1 MSNLQVATTQQSQPL
16 SAFSSENAFVSV
28 QRMAKA
34 LASSTLVPD
43 SYRGEANLG
52 NCIIALELS
61 QRIGASVMAVMQ
73 SMVPIHGKPTWSAS
87 FLIATVNSC
96 GRFSPMR
103 FRWVGKEGTD
113 DWGCRAF
120 AVEREGNLELVGALV
135 TIAMAKAEG
144 WYGKSGSKWKT
155 MPEQMLQY
163 RAAAFWCR
171 AYAPEIALGMHTSEE
186 IHDTQVAQQVVQPSV
201 ATTVTSSVVDVTP
214 TPPEPK
220 PRRAKKEPEAVVV
233 QEPAPQTDVTQYVD
247 SEPEPAPITPE
258 PVPAPQPTAATAPAP
273 VEAPATPAPLPE
285 LVEETVESTLASVG
299 ATYEQLV
306 KLATELNWWPTPE
319 AYPTANDLTE
329 DLKKW
334 VIRNKRGIGRA
345 MMKAG
350 GAL

>member
-1 MSNLQVATTQQSQPL
+1 MSNQLQVATQQSQPL

-73 SMVPIHGKPTWSAS
+73 SMVPIHGKPTWSAA

-113 DWGCRAF
+113 DWGCRAY

-144 WYGKSGSKWKT
+144 WYSKNGSKWKT

-163 RAAAFWCR
+163 RAAAFWTR

-186 IHDTQVAQQVVQPSV
+186 IHDTQASQQVVQPSV
-201 ATTVTSSVVDVTP
+201 ATTVTASVVDVTP
-214 TPPEPK
+214 NPPEPK
-220 PRRAKKEPEAVVV
+220 RKKKVEPEAIAVA
-233 QEPAPQTDVTQYVD
+233 EPVPV
-247 SEPEPAPITPE
+247 PEPAPAPE
-258 PVPAPQPTAATAPAP
+258 PEPTPAP
-273 VEAPATPAPLPE
+273 VETPATPAPLPE
-285 LVEETVESTLASVG
+285 LVEDTVESTLASVG

-319 AYPTANDLTE
+319 AYPTANDLTD

-345 MMKAG
+345 VMKANTV
-350 GAL
+350 A

>member
-1 MSNLQVATTQQSQPL
+1 
-16 SAFSSENAFVSV
+16 
-28 QRMAKA
+28 MAKA

-113 DWGCRAF
+113 EWGCRAF

-220 PRRAKKEPEAVVV
+220 RRAKKVEPEAIAVA
-233 QEPAPQTDVTQYVD
+233 EPVPVP
-247 SEPEPAPITPE
+247 EPEPAPAPE
-258 PVPAPQPTAATAPAP
+258 PEPAP

-350 GAL
+350 GVL

>member
-1 MSNLQVATTQQSQPL
+1 MSNLQVATTQQQQPL

-43 SYRGEANLG
+43 AYRGEANLG

-113 DWGCRAF
+113 EWGCRAY
-120 AVEREGNLELVGALV
+120 AVERDSNLELVGALV
-135 TIAMAKAEG
+135 NINMAKVEG
-144 WYGKSGSKWKT
+144 WYGKTGSKWKT

-163 RAAAFWCR
+163 RAGAFWCR
-171 AYAPEIALGMHTSEE
+171 TYAPEIALGMHTSEE
-186 IHDTQVAQQVVQPSV
+186 VQDTPAAQQVVQSV
-201 ATTVTSSVVDVTP
+201 TATVSSSIVDVTP

-220 PRRAKKEPEAVVV
+220 PRKKKEAEAIAIV
-233 QEPAPQTDVTQYVD
+233 EP
-247 SEPEPAPITPE
+247 
-258 PVPAPQPTAATAPAP
+258 
-273 VEAPATPAPLPE
+273 PATPAPEPAPEIVEVAPLAPAPVPAPEPE
-285 LVEETVESTLASVG
+285 LETVESTLTAIG
-299 ATYEQLV
+299 ITYPQLA
-306 KLATELNWWPTPE
+306 KLAGEMNWWPE
-319 AYPTANDLTE
+319 ADSFPMAVDLPTE
-329 DLKKW
+329 VKQW
-334 VIRNKRGIGRA
+334 IIRNRRGIGRA
-345 MMKAG
+345 VQKAG

>member
-1 MSNLQVATTQQSQPL
+1 M
-16 SAFSSENAFVSV
+16 SV

-220 PRRAKKEPEAVVV
+220 PRKKKVEPEAIAVA
-233 QEPAPQTDVTQYVD
+233 EPVPV
-247 SEPEPAPITPE
+247 PEPAPAPE
-258 PVPAPQPTAATAPAP
+258 PEPAP

-345 MMKAG
+345 VVKAG

>member
-1 MSNLQVATTQQSQPL
+1 
-16 SAFSSENAFVSV
+16 VSV

-43 SYRGEANLG
+43 AYRGEANLG

-73 SMVPIHGKPTWSAS
+73 SMVPIHGKPTWSAA

-103 FRWVGKEGTD
+103 FRWVGKEGAD
-113 DWGCRAF
+113 DWGCRAY

-144 WYGKSGSKWKT
+144 WYSKNGSKWKT

-163 RAAAFWCR
+163 RAAAFWTR
-171 AYAPEIALGMHTSEE
+171 AYAPEIALGMHTAEE
-186 IHDTQVAQQVVQPSV
+186 IHDTPEANQVVKP
-201 ATTVTSSVVDVTP
+201 VVMDVTP

-220 PRRAKKEPEAVVV
+220 PRKVKKEPEPVVV

-247 SEPEPAPITPE
+247 SEPEPAPAAPE
-258 PVPAPQPTAATAPAP
+258 PVPAPEP
-273 VEAPATPAPLPE
+273 TPAPAVPE
-285 LVEETVESTLASVG
+285 TPAPDKFNVETVEGTLFSIG
-299 ATYEQLV
+299 LTYEQLV
-306 KLATELNWWPTPE
+306 AMATELSWWPTPE
-319 AYPTANDLTE
+319 AYPTANDLPPE
-329 DLKKW
+329 LAQW
-334 VIRNKRGIGRA
+334 VIRNRRGIARQA
-345 MMKAG
+345 AKG
-350 GAL
+350 GTK

>member
-1 MSNLQVATTQQSQPL
+1 MSNQLQVATPQQQPL

-73 SMVPIHGKPTWSAS
+73 SMVPIHGKPTWSAA

-103 FRWVGKEGTD
+103 FRWVGKEGAD
-113 DWGCRAF
+113 DWGCRAY

-144 WYGKSGSKWKT
+144 WYSKNGSKWKT

-163 RAAAFWCR
+163 RAAAFWTR
-171 AYAPEIALGMHTSEE
+171 AYAPEIALGMHTAEE
-186 IHDTQVAQQVVQPSV
+186 IHDTPEAQQVVKP
-201 ATTVTSSVVDVTP
+201 VVMDVTP

-220 PRRAKKEPEAVVV
+220 PRKVKKEPEAVVV
-233 QEPAPQTDVTQYVD
+233 QEPAPVRV
-247 SEPEPAPITPE
+247 EPEPEPTPTAPE
-258 PVPAPQPTAATAPAP
+258 PVPAPEPAPAP
-273 VEAPATPAPLPE
+273 VPAPVAPPASN
-285 LVEETVESTLASVG
+285 VETVEGTLLSIG
-299 ATYEQLV
+299 LTYEQLV
-306 KLATELNWWPTPE
+306 AMATELSWWPNPE
-319 AYPTANDLTE
+319 AYPTAADLPE
-329 DLKKW
+329 ELANW
-334 VIRNKRGIGRA
+334 VIRNRRGIARQA
-345 MMKAG
+345 AKG
-350 GAL
+350 GGK

>member
-1 MSNLQVATTQQSQPL
+1 MSNQLQVATQQSQPL

-113 DWGCRAF
+113 DWGCRAY

-186 IHDTQVAQQVVQPSV
+186 VNDTPAAQQVVQP
-201 ATTVTSSVVDVTP
+201 SVVDVTP

-220 PRRAKKEPEAVVV
+220 RRKKV
-233 QEPAPQTDVTQYVD
+233 
-247 SEPEPAPITPE
+247 EPEPAPVAVVEPTPE
-258 PVPAPQPTAATAPAP
+258 PEPEPTPTPVETPAAPEPAPAP
-273 VEAPATPAPLPE
+273 LRSFDPVEQTA
-285 LVEETVESTLASVG
+285 ESTLAQIG
-299 ATYEQLV
+299 ITYAQLA
-306 KLATELNWWPTPE
+306 KLATDLEWWPDADT
-319 AYPTANDLTE
+319 YPTVADLPLE
-329 DLKKW
+329 IQNW

-345 MMKAG
+345 FQKAG

>member
-1 MSNLQVATTQQSQPL
+1 MSNQLQVATQQSQPL

-220 PRRAKKEPEAVVV
+220 PRKKKVEPEAIAVA
-233 QEPAPQTDVTQYVD
+233 EPVPVP
-247 SEPEPAPITPE
+247 EPEPAPAPE
-258 PVPAPQPTAATAPAP
+258 PEPAP

>member
-1 MSNLQVATTQQSQPL
+1 MSNLQVATTQQSQPI

-120 AVEREGNLELVGALV
+120 AVERESNLELVGALV
-135 TIAMAKAEG
+135 TIGMAKAEG
-144 WYGKSGSKWKT
+144 WYGKNGSKWKT

-186 IHDTQVAQQVVQPSV
+186 IQDTPVTQQVVQPAV
-201 ATTVTSSVVDVTP
+201 AATVTASVVDVTP

-220 PRRAKKEPEAVVV
+220 PTRKKKAEPEAIAVA
-233 QEPAPQTDVTQYVD
+233 EPVPA
-247 SEPEPAPITPE
+247 PEPAPAPEPTPE
-258 PVPAPQPTAATAPAP
+258 PVPAPAPEPAP
-273 VEAPATPAPLPE
+273 SNLFDPANP
-285 LVEETVESTLASVG
+285 TVDSTLAQIG
-299 ATYEQLV
+299 ITYAQLA
-306 KLATELNWWPTPE
+306 KLATELEWWPE
-319 AYPTANDLTE
+319 ADTYPTADDLPE
-329 DLKKW
+329 EIKLW
-334 VIRNKRGIGRA
+334 VIRNKRGIARA
-345 MMKAG
+345 HQKAG

>member
-1 MSNLQVATTQQSQPL
+1 MSNQLQVATQQSQPL

-34 LASSTLVPD
+34 LATSTLVPD

-103 FRWVGKEGTD
+103 FRWVGKEGAD
-113 DWGCRAF
+113 DWGCRAY

-186 IHDTQVAQQVVQPSV
+186 IHDTQASQQVVQPSV

-214 TPPEPK
+214 NPPEPK
-220 PRRAKKEPEAVVV
+220 RKKKVEPEAIAVAEPVPV
-233 QEPAPQTDVTQYVD
+233 PEPAPAPEPTP
-247 SEPEPAPITPE
+247 EPEPAP
-258 PVPAPQPTAATAPAP
+258 APAP
-273 VEAPATPAPLPE
+273 EPAPLPE
-285 LVEETVESTLASVG
+285 LVEDTVESTLASVG

-319 AYPTANDLTE
+319 AYPTANDLTD

-345 MMKAG
+345 VMKANTV
-350 GAL
+350 A

>member
-1 MSNLQVATTQQSQPL
+1 MSNQLQVATQQSQPL

-73 SMVPIHGKPTWSAS
+73 SMVPIHGKPTWSAA

-103 FRWVGKEGTD
+103 FRWVGKEGAD
-113 DWGCRAF
+113 DWGCRAY

-144 WYGKSGSKWKT
+144 WYGKTGSKWKT

-163 RAAAFWCR
+163 RAAAFWTR

-186 IHDTQVAQQVVQPSV
+186 VHDTQAAQQVVQPSI
-201 ATTVTSSVVDVTP
+201 ATTVTASVVDVTP

-220 PRRAKKEPEAVVV
+220 PRKKKV
-233 QEPAPQTDVTQYVD
+233 
-247 SEPEPAPITPE
+247 EPEPAPVAVVEPTPAPVAEPE
-258 PVPAPQPTAATAPAP
+258 PTPAP
-273 VEAPATPAPLPE
+273 VETPAAPEPTPAPLAQIGI
-285 LVEETVESTLASVG
+285 TYAQLA
-299 ATYEQLV
+299 
-306 KLATELNWWPTPE
+306 KLATDLEWWPDADT
-319 AYPTANDLTE
+319 YPTVADLPLE
-329 DLKKW
+329 IQNW

-345 MMKAG
+345 FQKAG
-350 GAL
+350 GVL

>member
-1 MSNLQVATTQQSQPL
+1 MSNLPVATQQAQPL

-43 SYRGEANLG
+43 AYRGEANLG

-113 DWGCRAF
+113 EWGCRAY
-120 AVEREGNLELVGALV
+120 AVERDSNLELVGALV
-135 TIAMAKAEG
+135 NINMAKVEG

-163 RAAAFWCR
+163 RAGAFWCR
-171 AYAPEIALGMHTSEE
+171 TYAPEIALGMHTSEE
-186 IHDTQVAQQVVQPSV
+186 IQDTPATQQVVQSV
-201 ATTVTSSVVDVTP
+201 TATVSSSIVDVTP
-214 TPPEPK
+214 TPAEPK
-220 PRRAKKEPEAVVV
+220 PRKKKEVEAIAIVEPTPEAV
-233 QEPAPQTDVTQYVD
+233 PAP
-247 SEPEPAPITPE
+247 EPE
-258 PVPAPQPTAATAPAP
+258 PVPAPEPVAEPAPAP
-273 VEAPATPAPLPE
+273 APA
-285 LVEETVESTLASVG
+285 EETVESTLTAIG
-299 ATYEQLV
+299 ITYPQLA
-306 KLATELNWWPTPE
+306 KLAGEMNWWPE
-319 AYPTANDLTE
+319 ADTYPMAVDLPTE
-329 DLKKW
+329 VKQW
-334 VIRNKRGIGRA
+334 IIRNRRGIGRA
-345 MMKAG
+345 VQKAG

>member
-1 MSNLQVATTQQSQPL
+1 M
-16 SAFSSENAFVSV
+16 SV

-43 SYRGEANLG
+43 AYRGEANLG

-113 DWGCRAF
+113 EWGCRAY
-120 AVEREGNLELVGALV
+120 AVERDSNLELVGALV
-135 TIAMAKAEG
+135 NINMAKVEG

-163 RAAAFWCR
+163 RAGAFWCR
-171 AYAPEIALGMHTSEE
+171 TYAPEIALGMHTSEE
-186 IHDTQVAQQVVQPSV
+186 VQDTPAAQQVVQSV
-201 ATTVTSSVVDVTP
+201 TATVSSSIVDVTP
-214 TPPEPK
+214 TPAEPK
-220 PRRAKKEPEAVVV
+220 PRKKKE
-233 QEPAPQTDVTQYVD
+233 
-247 SEPEPAPITPE
+247 
-258 PVPAPQPTAATAPAP
+258 
-273 VEAPATPAPLPE
+273 VEAIAIVEPPATPAPEPAPEIVEVAPLAPTPVPAPEPE
-285 LVEETVESTLASVG
+285 LETVESTLTAIG
-299 ATYEQLV
+299 ITYPQLA
-306 KLATELNWWPTPE
+306 KLAGEMNWWPE
-319 AYPTANDLTE
+319 ADTFPMAVDLPTE
-329 DLKKW
+329 VKQW
-334 VIRNKRGIGRA
+334 IIRNRRGIGRA
-345 MMKAG
+345 VQKAG

>member
-201 ATTVTSSVVDVTP
+201 TTTVTSSVVDVTP

-220 PRRAKKEPEAVVV
+220 PRKKKVEPEAIAVA
-233 QEPAPQTDVTQYVD
+233 EPVPVP
-247 SEPEPAPITPE
+247 EPEPAPAPE
-258 PVPAPQPTAATAPAP
+258 PEPAP
-273 VEAPATPAPLPE
+273 VEAPATHDPAE
-285 LVEETVESTLASVG
+285 QTVESTLTAIG
-299 ATYEQLV
+299 ITYPQLV

-319 AYPTANDLTE
+319 AYPTIADLSE
-329 DLKKW
+329 DLCLW
-334 VIRNKRGIGRA
+334 IIRNKRGIGRA

>member
-1 MSNLQVATTQQSQPL
+1 M
-16 SAFSSENAFVSV
+16 SV

-73 SMVPIHGKPTWSAS
+73 SMVPIHGKPTWSAA

-103 FRWVGKEGTD
+103 FRWVGKEGAD
-113 DWGCRAF
+113 DWGCRAY

-144 WYGKSGSKWKT
+144 WYSKNGSKWKT

-163 RAAAFWCR
+163 RAAAFWTR
-171 AYAPEIALGMHTSEE
+171 AYAPEIALGMHTAEE
-186 IHDTQVAQQVVQPSV
+186 IHDTPEANQVVKP
-201 ATTVTSSVVDVTP
+201 VVMDVTP

-220 PRRAKKEPEAVVV
+220 PRKVKKEPEAVVV

-247 SEPEPAPITPE
+247 SEPEPAPAAPEPAPAPEATPA
-258 PVPAPQPTAATAPAP
+258 PVPAPVAP
-273 VEAPATPAPLPE
+273 PASN
-285 LVEETVESTLASVG
+285 VETVEGTLLSIG
-299 ATYEQLV
+299 LTYEQLV
-306 KLATELNWWPTPE
+306 AMATELSWWPNPE
-319 AYPTANDLTE
+319 AYPTAADLPE
-329 DLKKW
+329 ELANW
-334 VIRNKRGIGRA
+334 VIRNRRGIARQA
-345 MMKAG
+345 AKG
-350 GAL
+350 GGK

>member
-1 MSNLQVATTQQSQPL
+1 MSNQLQVATQQSQPL

-120 AVEREGNLELVGALV
+120 AVERESNLELVGALV
-135 TIAMAKAEG
+135 TIAMAKAES
-144 WYGKSGSKWKT
+144 WYSKNGSKWKT

-201 ATTVTSSVVDVTP
+201 ATTVTASVVDVTP

-220 PRRAKKEPEAVVV
+220 RRKKV
-233 QEPAPQTDVTQYVD
+233 
-247 SEPEPAPITPE
+247 EPEPAPVAVVDPAVTE
-258 PVPAPQPTAATAPAP
+258 PTPAPQPEPAPAP
-273 VEAPATPAPLPE
+273 VETPAAPA
-285 LVEETVESTLASVG
+285 EETAESTLAQIG
-299 ATYEQLV
+299 ITYAQLA
-306 KLATELNWWPTPE
+306 KLATDLEWWPDADT
-319 AYPTANDLTE
+319 YPTVADLPLE
-329 DLKKW
+329 IQNW

-345 MMKAG
+345 FQKAG
-350 GAL
+350 GVL

>member
-1 MSNLQVATTQQSQPL
+1 MSNLSVATQQAQPL

-43 SYRGEANLG
+43 VYRGEANLG

-103 FRWVGKEGTD
+103 FRWVGKEGAD
-113 DWGCRAF
+113 EWGCRAF
-120 AVEREGNLELVGALV
+120 AIERESNLELVGALV

-163 RAAAFWCR
+163 RAGAFWCR
-171 AYAPEIALGMHTSEE
+171 TYAPEIALGMHTSEE
-186 IHDTQVAQQVVQPSV
+186 VQDTPVAQQVVQSV
-201 ATTVTSSVVDVTP
+201 SATVSSSIVDVTP
-214 TPPEPK
+214 TPAEPK
-220 PRRAKKEPEAVVV
+220 PRKKKEAEAIAIV
-233 QEPAPQTDVTQYVD
+233 EPPAPAA
-247 SEPEPAPITPE
+247 PEPAPEIVE
-258 PVPAPQPTAATAPAP
+258 TAPAP
-273 VEAPATPAPLPE
+273 VAPVPTPEPE
-285 LVEETVESTLASVG
+285 LETVEGTLASAG
-299 ATYEQLV
+299 ITYEQLV
-306 KLATELNWWPTPE
+306 KLVIDLKWWENPE
-319 AYPTANDLTE
+319 AYPTVADLPP
-329 DLKKW
+329 DICNW
-334 VIRNKRGIGRA
+334 IIRNKRGIGRA
-345 MMKAG
+345 VVKAG
-350 GAL
+350 MNA

>member
-1 MSNLQVATTQQSQPL
+1 MSNQLQVATQQSQPL

-73 SMVPIHGKPTWSAS
+73 SMVPIHGKPTWSAA

-96 GRFSPMR
+96 GRFSHMR
-103 FRWVGKEGTD
+103 FRWVGKEGAD
-113 DWGCRAF
+113 DWGCRAY

-163 RAAAFWCR
+163 RAAAFWTR

-186 IHDTQVAQQVVQPSV
+186 IHDTQASQQVVQPSV

-214 TPPEPK
+214 NPPEPK
-220 PRRAKKEPEAVVV
+220 RKKKVEPEAIAVA
-233 QEPAPQTDVTQYVD
+233 EPVPV
-247 SEPEPAPITPE
+247 PEPAPAPEPTPE
-258 PVPAPQPTAATAPAP
+258 PAPAP
-273 VEAPATPAPLPE
+273 APEPAPLPE
-285 LVEETVESTLASVG
+285 LVEDTVESTLQSVG

-319 AYPTANDLTE
+319 AYPTANDLTD

-345 MMKAG
+345 VMKANTV
-350 GAL
+350 A

>member
-1 MSNLQVATTQQSQPL
+1 MSNQLQVATQQQQPL

-113 DWGCRAF
+113 DWGCRAY

-186 IHDTQVAQQVVQPSV
+186 VHDTQAAQQVVQPSV

-214 TPPEPK
+214 NPPEPK
-220 PRRAKKEPEAVVV
+220 PTRRKKEPEAIAVA
-233 QEPAPQTDVTQYVD
+233 EPVPV
-247 SEPEPAPITPE
+247 PEPAPAPE
-258 PVPAPQPTAATAPAP
+258 PEPTPAP
-273 VEAPATPAPLPE
+273 VETPAVPAPLPE
-285 LVEETVESTLASVG
+285 LVEDTVESTLESVG

-319 AYPTANDLTE
+319 AYPTANDLTD

-345 MMKAG
+345 VMKAG

>member
-1 MSNLQVATTQQSQPL
+1 MSNQLQVATQQQQPL

-73 SMVPIHGKPTWSAS
+73 SMVPIHGKPTWSAA

-103 FRWVGKEGTD
+103 FRWVGKEGAD
-113 DWGCRAF
+113 DWGCRAY

-163 RAAAFWCR
+163 RAAAFWTR

-186 IHDTQVAQQVVQPSV
+186 IHDTQASQQVVQPSV

-214 TPPEPK
+214 NPPEPK
-220 PRRAKKEPEAVVV
+220 RKKKVEPEAIAVAEPVPV
-233 QEPAPQTDVTQYVD
+233 PEPTPAPEP
-247 SEPEPAPITPE
+247 EPEPAP
-258 PVPAPQPTAATAPAP
+258 APAP
-273 VEAPATPAPLPE
+273 EPAPLPE
-285 LVEETVESTLASVG
+285 LVEDTVESTLASVG

-319 AYPTANDLTE
+319 AYPTANDLTD

-345 MMKAG
+345 VMKANTV
-350 GAL
+350 A

>member
-1 MSNLQVATTQQSQPL
+1 
-16 SAFSSENAFVSV
+16 
-28 QRMAKA
+28 
-34 LASSTLVPD
+34 
-43 SYRGEANLG
+43 
-52 NCIIALELS
+52 
-61 QRIGASVMAVMQ
+61 MAVMQ
-73 SMVPIHGKPTWSAS
+73 SMVPIHGKPTWSAA

-113 DWGCRAF
+113 DWGCRAY

-144 WYGKSGSKWKT
+144 WYSKNGSKWKT

-163 RAAAFWCR
+163 RAAAFWTR

-186 IHDTQVAQQVVQPSV
+186 IHDTQASQQVVQPSV

-214 TPPEPK
+214 NPPEPK
-220 PRRAKKEPEAVVV
+220 RKKKVEPEAIAVA
-233 QEPAPQTDVTQYVD
+233 EPVPV
-247 SEPEPAPITPE
+247 PEPAPAPE
-258 PVPAPQPTAATAPAP
+258 PVPAPAP
-273 VEAPATPAPLPE
+273 EPAPLPE
-285 LVEETVESTLASVG
+285 LVEDTVESTLQSVG

-345 MMKAG
+345 VMKVG

>member
-1 MSNLQVATTQQSQPL
+1 MSNLQVATTQQSQPI

-113 DWGCRAF
+113 EWGCRAF
-120 AVEREGNLELVGALV
+120 AVERESNLELVGALV
-135 TIAMAKAEG
+135 TIGMAKAEG
-144 WYGKSGSKWKT
+144 WYGKNGSKWKT

-186 IHDTQVAQQVVQPSV
+186 IQDTPVTQQVVQPSV
-201 ATTVTSSVVDVTP
+201 AATVTASVVDVTP

-220 PRRAKKEPEAVVV
+220 ARRKKAEPEAIAVTEPV
-233 QEPAPQTDVTQYVD
+233 PAPTP
-247 SEPEPAPITPE
+247 EPEPAPVPE
-258 PVPAPQPTAATAPAP
+258 PEPAPA
-273 VEAPATPAPLPE
+273 PAPLPSADP
-285 LVEETVESTLASVG
+285 VEATVESTLAQIG
-299 ATYEQLV
+299 ITYAQLA
-306 KLATELNWWPTPE
+306 KLATDLEWWPE
-319 AYPTANDLTE
+319 ADTYPTSDDLPE
-329 DLKKW
+329 EIKLW
-334 VIRNKRGIGRA
+334 VVRNKRGIARA
-345 MMKAG
+345 HQKAG

>member
-1 MSNLQVATTQQSQPL
+1 MSNQLQVATQQQQPL

-43 SYRGEANLG
+43 SYRGESNLG

-113 DWGCRAF
+113 DWGCRAY
-120 AVEREGNLELVGALV
+120 ALEREGNLELVGALV

-186 IHDTQVAQQVVQPSV
+186 IHDTQASQQVVQPSV

-214 TPPEPK
+214 NPPEPK
-220 PRRAKKEPEAVVV
+220 RKKKVEPEAIAVA
-233 QEPAPQTDVTQYVD
+233 EPVPV
-247 SEPEPAPITPE
+247 PEPAPAPE
-258 PVPAPQPTAATAPAP
+258 PEPEPTPAPAP
-273 VEAPATPAPLPE
+273 EPAPLPE
-285 LVEETVESTLASVG
+285 LVEDTVESTLASVG

-319 AYPTANDLTE
+319 AYPTANDLTD

-345 MMKAG
+345 VMKANTV
-350 GAL
+350 A

>member
-1 MSNLQVATTQQSQPL
+1 MSNLSVATQQAQPL

-43 SYRGEANLG
+43 AYRGEANLG

-113 DWGCRAF
+113 EWGCRAF
-120 AVEREGNLELVGALV
+120 AVERDSNLELVGALV
-135 TIAMAKAEG
+135 NINMAKVEG

-163 RAAAFWCR
+163 RAGAFWCR
-171 AYAPEIALGMHTSEE
+171 TYAPEIALGMHTSEE
-186 IHDTQVAQQVVQPSV
+186 VQDTPAAQQVVQSV
-201 ATTVTSSVVDVTP
+201 TVSSSIMDVTP
-214 TPPEPK
+214 TPPAPVEPK
-220 PRRAKKEPEAVVV
+220 PRKKKEAEAIAIV
-233 QEPAPQTDVTQYVD
+233 EPPAPAA
-247 SEPEPAPITPE
+247 PEPAPEIVE
-258 PVPAPQPTAATAPAP
+258 TAPAP
-273 VEAPATPAPLPE
+273 VAPVPTPEPE
-285 LVEETVESTLASVG
+285 LETVEGTLASAG
-299 ATYEQLV
+299 ITYEQLV
-306 KLATELNWWPTPE
+306 KLV
-319 AYPTANDLTE
+319 E
-329 DLKKW
+329 DLKW
-334 VIRNKRGIGRA
+334 WESPEDYPTVADLPPDICNWIIRNKRGIGRA
-345 MMKAG
+345 VVKAG

>member
-1 MSNLQVATTQQSQPL
+1 MSNLPVATQQAQPL

-43 SYRGEANLG
+43 AYRGEANLG

-113 DWGCRAF
+113 EWGCRAY
-120 AVEREGNLELVGALV
+120 AVERDSNLELVGALV
-135 TIAMAKAEG
+135 NINMAKIEG

-163 RAAAFWCR
+163 RAGAFWCR
-171 AYAPEIALGMHTSEE
+171 TYAPEIALGMHTSEE
-186 IHDTQVAQQVVQPSV
+186 IQDTPATQQVVQSV
-201 ATTVTSSVVDVTP
+201 TATVSSSIVDVTP

-220 PRRAKKEPEAVVV
+220 PRKKKEVEAIAIV
-233 QEPAPQTDVTQYVD
+233 EPPAAPT
-247 SEPEPAPITPE
+247 PEPAPEIVEFAPLAPA
-258 PVPAPQPTAATAPAP
+258 PVPAP
-273 VEAPATPAPLPE
+273 EPE
-285 LVEETVESTLASVG
+285 LETVESTLTAIG
-299 ATYEQLV
+299 ITYPQLA
-306 KLATELNWWPTPE
+306 KLAGEMNWWPE
-319 AYPTANDLTE
+319 ADTYPMAVDLPAE
-329 DLKKW
+329 IQQW
-334 VIRNKRGIGRA
+334 IIRNRRGIGRA
-345 MMKAG
+345 VQKAG

>member
-1 MSNLQVATTQQSQPL
+1 MSNLQVATTTQQPL

-73 SMVPIHGKPTWSAS
+73 SMVPIHGKPTWSAA

-113 DWGCRAF
+113 EWGCRAY

-144 WYGKSGSKWKT
+144 WYSKNGSKWKT

-163 RAAAFWCR
+163 RAAAFWTR

-186 IHDTQVAQQVVQPSV
+186 VHDTQVAQQVVQPSV

-220 PRRAKKEPEAVVV
+220 PRKKKVEPEAIAVA
-233 QEPAPQTDVTQYVD
+233 EPV
-247 SEPEPAPITPE
+247 PEPAPAPE
-258 PVPAPQPTAATAPAP
+258 PAP

>member
-1 MSNLQVATTQQSQPL
+1 MSNLPVATQQAQPL

-43 SYRGEANLG
+43 VYRGEANLG

-103 FRWVGKEGTD
+103 FRWVGKEGSD
-113 DWGCRAF
+113 EWGCRAF
-120 AVEREGNLELVGALV
+120 AVERDSNLELVGALV
-135 TIAMAKAEG
+135 TIAMAKVEG

-163 RAAAFWCR
+163 RAGAFWCR
-171 AYAPEIALGMHTSEE
+171 TYAPEIALGMHTSEE
-186 IHDTQVAQQVVQPSV
+186 VQDTPVAQQVVQSV
-201 ATTVTSSVVDVTP
+201 STTVSSSIVDVTP
-214 TPPEPK
+214 TPAEPK
-220 PRRAKKEPEAVVV
+220 PRKKKEVEAIAIVEPTPEAV
-233 QEPAPQTDVTQYVD
+233 PAP
-247 SEPEPAPITPE
+247 EPE
-258 PVPAPQPTAATAPAP
+258 PVPAPEPVAEPAPAP
-273 VEAPATPAPLPE
+273 APAPA
-285 LVEETVESTLASVG
+285 EETVESTLTAIG
-299 ATYEQLV
+299 ITYPQLA
-306 KLATELNWWPTPE
+306 KLAGEMNWWPE
-319 AYPTANDLTE
+319 ADSFPMAVDLPTE
-329 DLKKW
+329 VKQW
-334 VIRNKRGIGRA
+334 IIRNRRGISRA
-345 MMKAG
+345 VQKAG

>member
-1 MSNLQVATTQQSQPL
+1 MSNLQVATTQQSQPI

-120 AVEREGNLELVGALV
+120 AVERESNLELVGALV
-135 TIAMAKAEG
+135 TIGMAKAEG
-144 WYGKSGSKWKT
+144 WYGKNGSKWKT

-186 IHDTQVAQQVVQPSV
+186 IQDTPVTQQVVQPAV
-201 ATTVTSSVVDVTP
+201 AATVTASVVDVTP

-220 PRRAKKEPEAVVV
+220 GRRKKAEPEAIAV
-233 QEPAPQTDVTQYVD
+233 A
-247 SEPEPAPITPE
+247 E
-258 PVPAPQPTAATAPAP
+258 PVPAPQPEPTPAPVPEPEPSPTPAQAPAP
-273 VEAPATPAPLPE
+273 TPIPSADPVDAT
-285 LVEETVESTLASVG
+285 VDSTLAQIG
-299 ATYEQLV
+299 ITYAQLA
-306 KLATELNWWPTPE
+306 KLATDLEWWPE
-319 AYPTANDLTE
+319 ADTYPTSDDLPE
-329 DLKKW
+329 EIKLW
-334 VIRNKRGIGRA
+334 VVRNKRGIARA
-345 MMKAG
+345 HQKAG
-350 GAL
+350 GAQ

>member
-1 MSNLQVATTQQSQPL
+1 MSNLQVATTQQSQPI

-113 DWGCRAF
+113 EWGCRAF
-120 AVEREGNLELVGALV
+120 AVERESNLELVGALV
-135 TIAMAKAEG
+135 TIGMAKAEG
-144 WYGKSGSKWKT
+144 WYGKNGSKWKT

-186 IHDTQVAQQVVQPSV
+186 IQDTPVTQQVVQPSV
-201 ATTVTSSVVDVTP
+201 AATVTASVVDVTP

-220 PRRAKKEPEAVVV
+220 ARRKKAEPEAIAV
-233 QEPAPQTDVTQYVD
+233 A
-247 SEPEPAPITPE
+247 E
-258 PVPAPQPTAATAPAP
+258 PVPAPQPEPTPAP
-273 VEAPATPAPLPE
+273 VPEPEPAPLPSADP
-285 LVEETVESTLASVG
+285 VEATVDSTLAQIG
-299 ATYEQLV
+299 ITYAQLA
-306 KLATELNWWPTPE
+306 KLATDLEWWPE
-319 AYPTANDLTE
+319 ADTYPTADDLPE
-329 DLKKW
+329 EIKLW
-334 VIRNKRGIGRA
+334 VVRNKRGIARA
-345 MMKAG
+345 HQKAG
-350 GAL
+350 GAA

>member
-1 MSNLQVATTQQSQPL
+1 MSNQLQVATQQSQPL

-103 FRWVGKEGTD
+103 FRWVGKEGAD
-113 DWGCRAF
+113 DWGCRAY

-186 IHDTQVAQQVVQPSV
+186 IHDTQASQQVVQPSV

-214 TPPEPK
+214 NPPEPK
-220 PRRAKKEPEAVVV
+220 RKKKVEPEAIAVAEPVPV
-233 QEPAPQTDVTQYVD
+233 PEPAPAPEPTP
-247 SEPEPAPITPE
+247 EPEPAP
-258 PVPAPQPTAATAPAP
+258 APAP
-273 VEAPATPAPLPE
+273 EPAPLPE
-285 LVEETVESTLASVG
+285 LVEDTVESTLASVG

-319 AYPTANDLTE
+319 AYPTANDLTD

-345 MMKAG
+345 VMKANTV
-350 GAL
+350 A

>member
-1 MSNLQVATTQQSQPL
+1 MSNQLQVATQQSQPL

-103 FRWVGKEGTD
+103 FRWVGKEGAD
-113 DWGCRAF
+113 DWGCRAY

-163 RAAAFWCR
+163 RAAAFWTR

-186 IHDTQVAQQVVQPSV
+186 IHDTQASQQVVQPSV

-214 TPPEPK
+214 NPPEPK
-220 PRRAKKEPEAVVV
+220 RKKKVEPEAIAVA
-233 QEPAPQTDVTQYVD
+233 EPVPV
-247 SEPEPAPITPE
+247 PEPAPAPEPE
-258 PVPAPQPTAATAPAP
+258 PVPAPAP
-273 VEAPATPAPLPE
+273 EPASLPE
-285 LVEETVESTLASVG
+285 LVEDTVESTLASVG

-345 MMKAG
+345 VQKAG

>member
-1 MSNLQVATTQQSQPL
+1 MSNLPVATQQAQPL

-43 SYRGEANLG
+43 VYRGEANLG

-103 FRWVGKEGTD
+103 FRWVGKEGSD
-113 DWGCRAF
+113 EWGCRAF
-120 AVEREGNLELVGALV
+120 AVERESNLELVGALV
-135 TIAMAKAEG
+135 TIAMAKVEG

-163 RAAAFWCR
+163 RAGAFWCR
-171 AYAPEIALGMHTSEE
+171 TYAPEIALGMHTSEE
-186 IHDTQVAQQVVQPSV
+186 VQDTPVAQQVVQSV
-201 ATTVTSSVVDVTP
+201 STTVSSSIVDVTP
-214 TPPEPK
+214 TPAEPK
-220 PRRAKKEPEAVVV
+220 PRKKKEVEAIAIA
-233 QEPAPQTDVTQYVD
+233 EPAVT
-247 SEPEPAPITPE
+247 EPEPT
-258 PVPAPQPTAATAPAP
+258 PAPQPEPTPVEPTPAP
-273 VEAPATPAPLPE
+273 VETSAAPENLDTA
-285 LVEETVESTLASVG
+285 ESTLVMIG
-299 ATYEQLV
+299 ITYDRLA
-306 KLATELNWWPTPE
+306 KLATDLEWWPNADT
-319 AYPTANDLTE
+319 YPTVADLPLE
-329 DLKKW
+329 IQNW
-334 VIRNKRGIGRA
+334 VVRNKRGIARA
-345 MMKAG
+345 VQKAG